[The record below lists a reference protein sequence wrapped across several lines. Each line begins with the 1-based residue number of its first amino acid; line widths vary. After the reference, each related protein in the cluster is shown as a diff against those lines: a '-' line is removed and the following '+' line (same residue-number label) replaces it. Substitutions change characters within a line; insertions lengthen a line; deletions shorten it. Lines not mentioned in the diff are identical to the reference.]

1 MKLRE
6 YKSTFYTQLPKA
18 LVTTFKIKRFDKIS
32 IIPHRYQLTDTD
44 GIIKQNHIQLLII
57 VNRAQNQRGYN
68 PPRSFVKLSVP
79 KNLVELFNYQIG
91 QILTPILYENNND
104 HVILQI
110 AENIEVSP
118 NIPEFLN
125 LSFKSVLSRIKRQK
139 KRRKN
144 EVSETE
150 AALGKFNVTEPY
162 SHGYQSDIA
171 IEPETQTGG
180 SLLDDGSDINKIN
193 PVTDISGG

>member
-18 LVTTFKIKRFDKIS
+18 IVTTLKIRRFDKIS
-32 IIPHRYQLTDTD
+32 IIPHRFQLSNSAGD
-44 GIIKQNHIQLLII
+44 IKENHIQLLII
-57 VNRAQNQRGYN
+57 INRSYKYQGFN
-68 PPRSFVKLSVP
+68 PVRSFVKLSVP
-79 KNLVELFNYQIG
+79 RSLVELFNYQVG
-91 QILTPILYENNND
+91 QTMTPILYENNND

-110 AENIEVSP
+110 AENIEVSR

-150 AALGKFNVTEPY
+150 AALGVIDDTPGSF
-162 SHGYQSDIA
+162 GYQSDIA
-171 IEPETQTGG
+171 IEPETAIGG
-180 SLLDDGSDINKIN
+180 SLIDDGSDINKIN